1 MQEVTELI
9 LQLKYFYILFLSKLP
24 IIIAEFL
31 NFFLLVLLIVIY
43 SIFIWHFYRLLSKK
57 DILQLNLNQYNK
69 YQDAILVKIIA
80 GFLYFI
86 EYILISPLLIFAGF
100 VGFTIFII
108 LMNESLSI
116 ASLLLIS
123 ATIVASI
130 RITAYYKEDLSR
142 EIAKFFPFTLL
153 GLSLINPNLFNLDR
167 IFSQVLSI
175 PSLFNQVGN
184 YLLFIIFIE
193 IILRIF
199 RFIFSFFSDEK

>member
-1 MQEVTELI
+1 MQEVTNLI
-9 LQLKYFYILFLSKLP
+9 LEIENIYILLLSKLP
-24 IIIAEFL
+24 TMFAEFL
-31 NFFLLVLLIVIY
+31 NFFLLVLLIVLY

-69 YQDAILVKIIA
+69 YQDAFLVKIVA
-80 GFLYFI
+80 GFLYLI

-100 VGFTIFII
+100 VCFTILII

-153 GLSLINPNLFNLDR
+153 GISLINPNLFDLNR
-167 IFSQVLSI
+167 IFAQILSI

-193 IILRIF
+193 IILRFF
-199 RFIFSFFSDEK
+199 RFIFYLFSDEK

>member
-1 MQEVTELI
+1 MQEVTNLI
-9 LQLKYFYILFLSKLP
+9 LEIENIYILLLSKLP
-24 IIIAEFL
+24 TMFAEFL
-31 NFFLLVLLIVIY
+31 NFFLLVLLIVLY

-69 YQDAILVKIIA
+69 YQDAFLVKIVA
-80 GFLYFI
+80 GFLYLI

-100 VGFTIFII
+100 VCFTILII

-193 IILRIF
+193 IILRFF
-199 RFIFSFFSDEK
+199 RFIFYLFSDEK